1 MEDFV
6 AQFVNIGAVGI
17 VAYVL
22 FKNTLDE
29 KKQDRDLYRESVETF
44 TETSKQYA
52 ESIQTLSYRVENVEQ
67 GNGRI
72 EQKLDKFIDK
82 GGITNE
88 NSNYSRA

>member
-22 FKNTLDE
+22 FKNTLEE

-72 EQKLDKFIDK
+72 EQKIDKFIDRM
-82 GGITNE
+82 E
-88 NSNYSRA
+88 E

>member
-72 EQKLDKFIDK
+72 EQKLDKFTDR
-82 GGITNE
+82 TDE
-88 NSNYSRA
+88 

>member
-22 FKNTLDE
+22 FKNTLEE

-67 GNGRI
+67 SNGRI

-82 GGITNE
+82 ME
-88 NSNYSRA
+88 E

>member
-72 EQKLDKFIDK
+72 EQKLDKFIDRM
-82 GGITNE
+82 E
-88 NSNYSRA
+88 E

>member
-67 GNGRI
+67 SNGRI

-82 GGITNE
+82 ME
-88 NSNYSRA
+88 E

>member
-22 FKNTLDE
+22 FKNTLEE

-52 ESIQTLSYRVENVEQ
+52 ESIQTLS
-67 GNGRI
+67 
-72 EQKLDKFIDK
+72 
-82 GGITNE
+82 
-88 NSNYSRA
+88 

>member
-1 MEDFV
+1 MEQMIG
-6 AQFVNIGAVGI
+6 QFASYGIVGI

-52 ESIQTLSYRVENVEQ
+52 KSIQTLSYRVENVEQ

-72 EQKLDKFIDK
+72 EQKLDKFIDRM
-82 GGITNE
+82 E
-88 NSNYSRA
+88 E

>member
-17 VAYVL
+17 VSYVL

-72 EQKLDKFIDK
+72 EQKLDKFTDR
-82 GGITNE
+82 TDE
-88 NSNYSRA
+88 

>member
-6 AQFVNIGAVGI
+6 AQFVNIGSVGI

-52 ESIQTLSYRVENVEQ
+52 ESIQN
-67 GNGRI
+67 
-72 EQKLDKFIDK
+72 
-82 GGITNE
+82 
-88 NSNYSRA
+88 